1 MNLSG
6 LYYGLL
12 FIGFLL
18 VFIPPVV
25 TISQQKKLEKE
36 DYAVQIFLPQTIGLL
51 LLFGG
56 FWGSMKEFTD
66 EHAWHLIIPATA
78 GGAMLYSIVAAFQ
91 SIILIRWRS
100 D

>member
-25 TISQQKKLEKE
+25 IISQNKKLERE
-36 DYAVQIFLPQTIGLL
+36 DYAIQLFTPQCIGLL
-51 LLFGG
+51 LIFAGY
-56 FWGSMKEFTD
+56 WGSMQEYTD
-66 EHAWHLIIPATA
+66 EHAWQLIIPLTA
-78 GGAMLYSIVAAFQ
+78 GGAILYSVVAAFQ
-91 SIILIRWRS
+91 SIILIRWQS